1 MNTGTEI
8 NGVVI
13 LEVIHGS
20 RAFGLNEPDSDTDLK
35 GVLVGP
41 AAWYGGFLPS
51 PEQIEMSK
59 DYVRYD
65 IRKCF
70 RLASEANPTALELIW
85 APEDCIRVCTKA
97 GRRILDARTTFLSR
111 RVSDSFGNYAVSQLK
126 RIKTHRRWLLSPPK
140 VEPVR
145 SAFGLP
151 ERSVISNDQIGAA
164 DILSRRGDITD
175 EMITPNFLQMLD
187 RERSYRAARRE
198 WQQYHTWK
206 KERNPKRAELE
217 ERFGY
222 DTKHALHL
230 VRLLRMSLEI
240 LTTGIVV
247 VRRPD
252 REELLAIK
260 GGGWPFERLIEYAES
275 MQMRIK
281 SAREESAL
289 PEEPDRA
296 ALNTLCTDIVR
307 EVLDGC

>member
-1 MNTGTEI
+1 MNGETGT
-8 NGVVI
+8 NGIVI

-35 GVLVGP
+35 GILVGP
-41 AAWYGGFLPS
+41 SEWYGGFLPS
-51 PEQIEMSK
+51 PEQIEVSK
-59 DYVRYD
+59 DHVRYD

-85 APEDCIRVCTKA
+85 APADCIRVCTKA
-97 GRRILDARTTFLSR
+97 GSRIIEARRSFLSR
-111 RVSDSFGNYAVSQLK
+111 RVSDSFGNYAISQLK

-140 VEPVR
+140 MEPVR

-164 DILSRRGDITD
+164 DILSRRGDLSD
-175 EMITPNFLQMLD
+175 EMMMPNFLLMLD

-206 KERNPKRAELE
+206 QERNPKRAELE
-217 ERFGY
+217 ERYGY

-240 LTTGIVV
+240 LTTGVVV

-260 GGGWPFERLIEYAES
+260 RGDWPFERLIEYAES
-275 MQMRIK
+275 MQARIK
-281 SAREESAL
+281 SARDGSIL
-289 PEEPDRA
+289 PEEPDRV

-307 EVLDGC
+307 EVSHGC